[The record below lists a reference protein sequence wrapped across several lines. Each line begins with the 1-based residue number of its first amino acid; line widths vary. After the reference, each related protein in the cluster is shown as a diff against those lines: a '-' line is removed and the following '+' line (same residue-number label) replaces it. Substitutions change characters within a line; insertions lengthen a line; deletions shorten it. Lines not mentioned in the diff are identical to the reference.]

1 MKPGRPVGILGYGAY
16 VPRHRVATADI
27 ASVWKASGAAA
38 PPVPEKSVAGF
49 DEDVVTMAVEASRTA
64 LLRGQAAPSEVGA
77 LWVGTASKPYAIKP
91 AASVVAEALGMTPH
105 VVAADVEFGC
115 KSGSDAMQAA
125 MAFVGSGMVEAA
137 LAVGMDVASSRPAD
151 PLEYT
156 AAAGGAAFLLGPA
169 ERAAVA
175 IEGSLAYVTDTPD
188 FFRRDGAQFP
198 RHGGRFS
205 GEPSYFAHTLAASRR
220 LLADLGAKP
229 GDFAHV
235 VFHQPFPKFAEKAA
249 RDLGFASAQVQAG
262 LVARRMGN
270 AYTGASML
278 GLAAVLDVAQPG
290 DRIFF
295 CSYGS
300 GAGSDAFALRA
311 TEALLERRGG
321 AAVATYLDRGRRVSG
336 YGAYLRISGQVRR

>member
-1 MKPGRPVGILGYGAY
+1 MKSVRPVGILGHGAY
-16 VPRHRVATADI
+16 VPRPRVATADI
-27 ASVWKASGAAA
+27 AAVWKASGAAA
-38 PPVPEKSVAGF
+38 PPVAEKSVAAA

-64 LLRGQAAPSEVGA
+64 LLRGGVRPDEVGA

-91 AASVVAEALGMTPH
+91 AASIVAEALGVTPH

-137 LAVGMDVASSRPAD
+137 LAVGMDVASARPSDA
-151 PLEYT
+151 LEYT
-156 AAAGGAAFLLGPA
+156 SAAGGAAFVLGA
-169 ERAAVA
+169 ADRAAVV
-175 IEGSLAYVTDTPD
+175 IEASLAYVTDTPD
-188 FFRRDGAQFP
+188 FFRRDGAPYP

-249 RDLGFASAQVQAG
+249 RDLGFGTQQIQAG
-262 LVARRMGN
+262 LVALRMGN
-270 AYTGASML
+270 AYTGSSML
-278 GLAAVLDVAQPG
+278 GLSAVLDVARPG
-290 DRIFF
+290 ERIFF

-311 TEALLERRGG
+311 TERLVERRAGPT
-321 AAVATYLDRGRRVSG
+321 VATYLDRGRRVNG
-336 YGAYLRISGQVRR
+336 YGEYLRISGQVRR